1 VVSDLPA
8 ACLQE
13 EWLALP
19 VSPALSWLRPQGA
32 AVSRPVVPGLAPAP
46 AVARSASLARSS
58 AAAVRPGQPAQ
69 QLVESEASAQSGL
82 ALQPEAQDA
91 SVLPEGA
98 AAAWVAAEAPLQ
110 AAELP
115 GVAAG
120 PQREARD
127 AAAGQR
133 PAARDAA
140 AGQQLAARDA
150 AGGQQLAAQDVA
162 AGQPAVPGGPAA
174 ELPSAAAWAFHRGRV
189 LPWPEPQPVAR
200 FARATA
206 RLQIAAR
213 SARWWRAATNEVLS

>member
-8 ACLQE
+8 VCLQE
-13 EWLALP
+13 ELLALS
-19 VSPALSWLRPQGA
+19 VSPALSRLRPRV
-32 AVSRPVVPGLAPAP
+32 AVVSCPVFPGLARVP
-46 AVARSASLARSS
+46 AVARPVPLARLS
-58 AAAVRPGQPAQ
+58 AAAGQQVQPAR
-69 QLVESEASAQSGL
+69 QLAESEASAQPGL
-82 ALQPEAQDA
+82 ALQPEEPAVQDA
-91 SVLPEGA
+91 AVVPEA
-98 AAAWVAAEAPLQ
+98 VWVAAEAPLQ

-162 AGQPAVPGGPAA
+162 AGQPEAPGGPAV